1 MKILFVCRMFDQM
14 AGGVERMAI
23 LLMNA
28 MVDRG
33 HDVSLFTWD
42 HASARAHYPMRD
54 AIVWTRLDM
63 GDPSRTASATQRFLR
78 VRKFRAFASAARPD
92 VVVAFQ
98 HGAFLF
104 AAVGLLRSGIPVV
117 LAERNAPDR
126 LDHTSEGRNRR
137 VMFESMR
144 LAAAVTVQFDTYVER
159 YPRYLRERIVVIN
172 NPVFRTDAFATPG
185 ADRSPR
191 TLLSIGRLSYQKN
204 FSALVRAFAS
214 LAGQFPD
221 WQLRIVG
228 EGEERAALQQLSQSL
243 GIETRVSLP
252 GATRDVSAEYRAADL
267 FCLPSRFEGFPNAL
281 AEAMAHGLP
290 VVGFRGCAG
299 MSELVTPGRD
309 GALADGNGEAD
320 ALMAALAPLMRD
332 ASLRG
337 RMGLEAR
344 RIVDA
349 YPPEKSFDGWERLL
363 RRVVAPA

>member
-1 MKILFVCRMFDQM
+1 MKVLFVCRMFDQV

-42 HASARAHYPMRD
+42 HPSAQAHYPMRE
-54 AIVWTRLDM
+54 AIVWERLDM
-63 GDPSRTASATQRFLR
+63 GDPSRTAGTTQRVKR
-78 VRKFRAFASAARPD
+78 MRRFRAFASAARPD

-104 AAVGLLRSGIPVV
+104 AAVSLLRSGIPVV
-117 LAERNAPDR
+117 AAERNAPDR
-126 LDHTSEGRNRR
+126 LDHTREGKNRR
-137 VMFESMR
+137 MMFESMR

-159 YPRYLRERIVVIN
+159 YPRFLRERIAVIN
-172 NPVFRTDAFATPG
+172 NPVFRAEAFATPG
-185 ADRSPR
+185 ADRSQR

-204 FSALVRAFAS
+204 FSVLVRAFAK
-214 LAGQFPD
+214 LAGQFSD

-228 EGEERAALQQLSQSL
+228 EGEERTALQQLSESL
-243 GIETRVSLP
+243 GIATRVSMP

-309 GALADGNGEAD
+309 GALADGNGGAD
-320 ALMAALAPLMRD
+320 TLTAALAPLMGD
-332 ASLRG
+332 ASLRD
-337 RMGLEAR
+337 RVGLEAR
-344 RIVDA
+344 RIVDR
-349 YPPEKSFDGWERLL
+349 YPPERSFDGWERLL
-363 RRVVAPA
+363 RRIVESA